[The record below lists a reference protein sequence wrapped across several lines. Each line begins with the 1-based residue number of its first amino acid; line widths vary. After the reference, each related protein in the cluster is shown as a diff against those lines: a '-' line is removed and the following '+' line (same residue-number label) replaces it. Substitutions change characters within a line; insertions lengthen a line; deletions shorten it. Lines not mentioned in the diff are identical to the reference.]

1 MNQTL
6 TREQPDH
13 QLPLADLLGFLLCAG
28 GPSRVYCRFAWPAHN
43 AVRRVSVG
51 LGADVETHTDAMVGS
66 AVVGFAEAIRHLV
79 GLGVLIPEG
88 TGETIAHSTDSD
100 RLRPYRRRL
109 MRLPPTQAAVI
120 ARTAARWTREQRAM
134 ERYLPQPLAPA
145 TTDVGVQP
153 TEEDSQKSFTLDLG

>member
-1 MNQTL
+1 MNQLLTL
-6 TREQPDH
+6 EQPEP
-13 QLPLADLLGFLLCAG
+13 LPPLADLLGLLLCAG
-28 GPSRVYCRFAWPAHN
+28 GPSRVYCRFAWPAHS
-43 AVRRVSVG
+43 AVRRVSAG

-109 MRLPPTQAAVI
+109 MRLSPMQAAVI

-134 ERYLPQPLAPA
+134 ERYLPQPSVPA
-145 TTDVGVQP
+145 AGYAGIHAI
-153 TEEDSQKSFTLDLG
+153 EEDSQKSLTLDLG